1 MPIAK
6 LKPESRSP
14 KLPQIPEIEPPK
26 YKSVVIDEKNIPRET
41 LLAYIAGSSWTV
53 DYYQQVIN
61 RDNDLKEYDVLQDE
75 V

>member
-26 YKSVVIDEKNIPRET
+26 YKSVVIDEKNIPCIGVQYVET
-41 LLAYIAGSSWTV
+41 TIGNIKNFIKKV
-53 DYYQQVIN
+53 G
-61 RDNDLKEYDVLQDE
+61 
-75 V
+75 